1 MRALHFTT
9 WSPWLDLMTRMR
21 ILLVLLKLLRR
32 QLPAGFEMIPRSTPL
47 PVILLTRKPFVP
59 QPMVQAQLVV
69 LETFPRLHDLVF
81 LVTKER

>member
-1 MRALHFTT
+1 M
-9 WSPWLDLMTRMR
+9 MTAD
-21 ILLVLLKLLRR
+21 VLEMTLEVTL
-32 QLPAGFEMIPRSTPL
+32 AEMIPRSTPL

-81 LVTKER
+81 LVAKVHRLIPAVQAQTKER